1 MTGWVVLAGVA
12 LLAAAVLALLRF
24 PRALWTV
31 AATGLTLGAAG
42 YAWQGSPGLSGHPV
56 ERSED
61 KRDVDPGLIAMREA
75 MFGRFNLEDSYF
87 RIADAMARSG
97 NAGSA
102 AQAMQGAV
110 RKYPT
115 DFALWTWFGV
125 TLVAQDGGMVSPAS
139 RFAFERG
146 VALAPQ
152 HPGPV
157 FFYGLALAEGGQPVE
172 ARRYWVQAIAL
183 APAKAPYKP
192 ILVEQLARLDAT
204 IAVQAGQQPAPPA
217 QPLP

>member
-1 MTGWVVLAGVA
+1 MTGWAMLAVIA

-42 YAWQGSPGLSGHPV
+42 YAWQGSPGLAGNPV

-61 KRDVDPGLIAMREA
+61 TREIDPGLIAMREA

-87 RIADAMARSG
+87 RVSDAMARSSG
-97 NAGSA
+97 AGMA

-125 TLVAQDGGMVSPAS
+125 TLTAQDRGMVSPAS

-146 VALAPQ
+146 MALAPR
-152 HPGPV
+152 HPGPA
-157 FFYGLALAEGGQPVE
+157 FFYGLALAEGGQPAE
-172 ARRYWVQAIAL
+172 ARRYWAQAVAL
-183 APAKAPYKP
+183 APEKAPYRP
-192 ILVEQLARLDAT
+192 ILIEQLARLDAA
-204 IAVQAGQQPAPPA
+204 IAAQGGPQPAPQS
-217 QPLP
+217 QP

>member
-1 MTGWVVLAGVA
+1 MTGWVM
-12 LLAAAVLALLRF
+12 LAAIALFATAVLALLRF
-24 PRALWTV
+24 PRVLWTV

-42 YAWQGSPGLSGHPV
+42 YAWQGSPGVAGHPV
-56 ERSED
+56 APD
-61 KRDVDPGLIAMREA
+61 ADQRDVDPGLIAMREA
-75 MFGRFNLEDSYF
+75 LFGRFNLEDSYF

-97 NAGSA
+97 DTRSA
-102 AQAMQGAV
+102 AQAMLGAV

-125 TLVAQDGGMVSPAS
+125 TLAARDNGMVSPSS

-152 HPGPV
+152 HPGPA
-157 FFYGLALAEGGQPVE
+157 FFYGLALAEGGQPAE

-183 APAKAPYKP
+183 APDKAPYKP
-192 ILVEQLARLDAT
+192 ILIEQLARLDAA
-204 IAVQAGQQPAPPA
+204 IAAQGGSAPAPRPE
-217 QPLP
+217 P